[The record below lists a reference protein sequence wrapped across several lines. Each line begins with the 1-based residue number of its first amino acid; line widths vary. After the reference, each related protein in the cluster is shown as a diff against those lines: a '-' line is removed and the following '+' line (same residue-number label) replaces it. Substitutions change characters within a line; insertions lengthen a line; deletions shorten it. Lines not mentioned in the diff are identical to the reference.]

1 MNKFIKSISN
11 FVHHIGHTRFT
22 LNLIN
27 KKVDSILPQSNEL
40 NSLCHVRYLQ
50 DKVVNCTNSG
60 ITSDTICEQEVVV
73 SLTTYGKRIYD
84 VHLAIESIMQGTI
97 KPNRIILWLSE
108 EEFKGKRLPHAL
120 RLQEQRGLQIEYCE
134 DLLSYKKLIPS
145 LSLYPDA
152 CIITIDDDVIYDSHF
167 LSNMLIAHD
176 EHPNA
181 ICAGRVYRI
190 NLDGNN
196 MPKSYA
202 SWQNLIK
209 DYDYSRLN
217 FFTGVGGV
225 LYPTGCLDKEV
236 MNKEVFMDIC
246 RHGDDIWFY
255 AMAVLNKTPIVRCF
269 SHNSE
274 GDFVIY
280 NFVQEEAL
288 AVKNTSRTECRNDK
302 QLKAVFEKYNLAE
315 AISSQMK

>member
-1 MNKFIKSISN
+1 MSKFIKSISN
-11 FVHHIGHTRFT
+11 FVHHIGHTRFA
-22 LNLIN
+22 LNSIN
-27 KKVDSILPQSNEL
+27 KKVDSILPKLSEL

-134 DLLSYKKLIPS
+134 DLLSYKKLIPT
-145 LSLYPDA
+145 LSLYPNS
-152 CIITIDDDVIYDSHF
+152 CIITIDDDVIYDPHF
-167 LSNMLIAHD
+167 LSNMMIAHD
-176 EHPNA
+176 EYPNA

-190 NLDGNN
+190 KLDGNN
-196 MPKSYA
+196 MPKSYT

-209 DYDYSRLN
+209 DYDSSRLN

-225 LYPTGCLDKEV
+225 LYPVGCLDKEV
-236 MNKEVFMDIC
+236 MSKEVFMDIC

-255 AMAVLNKTPIVRCF
+255 AMAVLNNTPIVKCF

-274 GDFVIY
+274 GDFITY
-280 NFVQEEAL
+280 DFVQEEAL

-302 QLKAVFEKYNLAE
+302 QLKAVFEKYNLGE
-315 AISSQMK
+315 IISSQIK